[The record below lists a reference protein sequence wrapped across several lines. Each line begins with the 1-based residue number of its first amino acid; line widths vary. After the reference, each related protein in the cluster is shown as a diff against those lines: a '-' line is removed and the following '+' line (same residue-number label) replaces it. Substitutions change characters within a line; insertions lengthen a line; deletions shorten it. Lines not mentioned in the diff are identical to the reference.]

1 MIGCQSM
8 IFIAMLEYGYIL
20 YQVKFKNKI
29 SKNNMEGLDLI
40 EIKINALDGYFLI
53 LMPFLFI
60 IFNVIFWT
68 RVILYIPYAISSE

>member
-40 EIKINALDGYFLI
+40 EIKINALDGYFFI